1 MVLVVVIVSLV
12 LSAFFSGMEI
22 AFVSSNKLLLEI
34 DKKQN
39 KLYDHIASI
48 FLRRPAQYITSI
60 LVGNNIA
67 LVIYSLFMSRLLYP
81 SGEGNFVVETVVSTL
96 VIIFTAEFLPKAIV
110 RTAPNFYL
118 RIFAVPLFV
127 FYLLFYPVAVS
138 ATWVSSMLLR
148 IFGIKVHGGEM
159 AVNFDK
165 VDLQSLVSQ
174 EIEAET
180 PTDNEIKLFQNAL
193 DFSELKVRDCM
204 VPRVEITAL
213 EQDDSM
219 EELRDLFIK
228 TKFSRIPIY
237 RDTIDNVVGYAS
249 SRQLFESPKSI
260 LQMLREPIYTPESAS
275 VQRLLSEFIRSHR
288 SLAIVIDEFGGTA
301 GMVTI
306 EDILE
311 EIFGEID
318 DEHDDNYLVEKQLPD
333 GEYLFSARLEIEHIN
348 SDYGF
353 SIPEREQ
360 YETLAGYILFNSE
373 DIPVIGEQFTLDGMT
388 ISVVRS
394 TDTRISLV
402 RIKKN

>member
-1 MVLVVVIVSLV
+1 M
-12 LSAFFSGMEI
+12 
-22 AFVSSNKLLLEI
+22 
-34 DKKQN
+34 
-39 KLYDHIASI
+39 
-48 FLRRPAQYITSI
+48 
-60 LVGNNIA
+60 
-67 LVIYSLFMSRLLYP
+67 
-81 SGEGNFVVETVVSTL
+81 
-96 VIIFTAEFLPKAIV
+96 
-110 RTAPNFYL
+110 
-118 RIFAVPLFV
+118 
-127 FYLLFYPVAVS
+127 
-138 ATWVSSMLLR
+138 
-148 IFGIKVHGGEM
+148 
-159 AVNFDK
+159 
-165 VDLQSLVSQ
+165 
-174 EIEAET
+174 
-180 PTDNEIKLFQNAL
+180 
-193 DFSELKVRDCM
+193 
-204 VPRVEITAL
+204 
-213 EQDDSM
+213 
-219 EELRDLFIK
+219 
-228 TKFSRIPIY
+228 
-237 RDTIDNVVGYAS
+237 
-249 SRQLFESPKSI
+249 
-260 LQMLREPIYTPESAS
+260 
-275 VQRLLSEFIRSHR
+275 QRLLSEFIRSHR